1 MSKYKCILFD
11 LDGTLADTFPGILH
25 SYQYAAR
32 KIGFPEPDEQIAG
45 EVIGAPLAE
54 VFRTRF
60 GLSEDL
66 TKQALHHYRL
76 YYAENGIHEAIL
88 YQGMVDTLAK
98 LKQEGYFLAVATLK
112 KESFAKEMLKWLGV
126 ADYFDVILGM
136 NDSDTATK
144 ADIVNKA
151 LTMLETK
158 KEEAVLVGDS
168 SYDAIGADLAGVDFI
183 AVTYG
188 FGYKSTEDVKGS
200 NVKAIITTP
209 TELMEVI

>member
-1 MSKYKCILFD
+1 MNKYKCVLFD

-32 KIGFPEPDEQIAG
+32 ETGFPEPDEQIAG

-66 TKQALHHYRL
+66 TKQALYHYRL
-76 YYAENGIHEAIL
+76 YYAENGIHEAVL
-88 YQGMVDTLAK
+88 YQRMADTLAK
-98 LKQEGYFLAVATLK
+98 LKQEGYLLAVTTLK

-151 LTMLETK
+151 LNILETK
-158 KEEAVLVGDS
+158 CEDAVLVGDS
-168 SYDAIGADLAGVDFI
+168 SYDAIGAEIVGVDFI

-188 FGYKSTEDVKGS
+188 FGYKSADDVEGN
-200 NVKAIITTP
+200 NVKAIIATP
-209 TELMEVI
+209 EELMDAV